1 MHPLKVRYLGLVQES
16 EMSQNVQVEMYCAAL
31 YIIFL
36 SETFRMLY
44 PVEYLKADV
53 FALVAVE
60 LYIYIYIPMAHN
72 HSECLCMGC
81 GGKTF
86 LLPLHH
92 RFVIVGQPSSILALG
107 IHCVCRIL
115 L

>member
-1 MHPLKVRYLGLVQES
+1 
-16 EMSQNVQVEMYCAAL
+16 MSAL

-72 HSECLCMGC
+72 HSECCVWDVE
-81 GGKTF
+81 GKPFYSHYTTD
-86 LLPLHH
+86 LL
-92 RFVIVGQPSSILALG
+92 
-107 IHCVCRIL
+107 
-115 L
+115 